1 MDVLIDLL
9 FETVL
14 NGCLYFHGSLT
25 KEEYTQR
32 YHSRLMIQKPTTIQI
47 QRQTTKNKKSDMTN
61 ARTAGK

>member
-32 YHSRLMIQKPTTIQI
+32 YHSRLMIQMI
-47 QRQTTKNKKSDMTN
+47 TKLEDLFTL
-61 ARTAGK
+61 